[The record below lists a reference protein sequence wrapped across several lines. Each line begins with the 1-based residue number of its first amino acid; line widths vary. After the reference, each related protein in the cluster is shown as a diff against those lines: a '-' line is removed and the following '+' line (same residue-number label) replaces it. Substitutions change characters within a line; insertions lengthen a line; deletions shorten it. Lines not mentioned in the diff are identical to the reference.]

1 MDWQQNHRTIV
12 CLRASEYEMTRMQ
25 GLGKRTASF
34 VDEDLDDMLTA
45 VAFEPMARSEG
56 RTLFGGMRLA

>member
-1 MDWQQNHRTIV
+1 
-12 CLRASEYEMTRMQ
+12 MQ